1 MSCGKTMKFERAPG
15 FQGAHFLP
23 WRLEQIMRGFAASS
37 QRDEMMRA
45 RDLMIKTSKMVL
57 GQLTWLL
64 SLDVLNY

>member
-1 MSCGKTMKFERAPG
+1 MKFERAPG

-37 QRDEMMRA
+37 QRDEEKT

>member
-1 MSCGKTMKFERAPG
+1 MKFERAPG

-23 WRLEQIMRGFAASS
+23 WRLEQIMRGFAGSS
-37 QRDEMMRA
+37 QRDEEKT